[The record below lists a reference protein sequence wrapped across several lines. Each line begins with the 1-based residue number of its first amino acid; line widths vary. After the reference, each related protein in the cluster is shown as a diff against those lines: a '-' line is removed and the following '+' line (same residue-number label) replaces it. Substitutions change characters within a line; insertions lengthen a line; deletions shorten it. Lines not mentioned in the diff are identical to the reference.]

1 MDYANECA
9 AHTAGVSVSRTG
21 ECSVV
26 EEDVT
31 ETSSTIAAETLP
43 EDVTETTSTIA
54 ADTQPQDTT
63 FACEVGPSADPS
75 MSCLDGE
82 FCLLDVGTCNNK
94 MLVNYGVCTSIPT
107 ACTYNL
113 NPVW

>member
-31 ETSSTIAAETLP
+31 ETSAETLP
-43 EDVTETTSTIA
+43 EVLSSLASSFIATIM
-54 ADTQPQDTT
+54 TLTVV
-63 FACEVGPSADPS
+63 VGQ
-75 MSCLDGE
+75 M
-82 FCLLDVGTCNNK
+82 V
-94 MLVNYGVCTSIPT
+94 
-107 ACTYNL
+107 
-113 NPVW
+113 

>member
-31 ETSSTIAAETLP
+31 ETSAETLP
-43 EDVTETTSTIA
+43 EVLSSLASSSASSFIATIM
-54 ADTQPQDTT
+54 TLTVV
-63 FACEVGPSADPS
+63 VGQ
-75 MSCLDGE
+75 M
-82 FCLLDVGTCNNK
+82 V
-94 MLVNYGVCTSIPT
+94 
-107 ACTYNL
+107 
-113 NPVW
+113 

>member
-31 ETSSTIAAETLP
+31 ETSSTVAAETLP
-43 EDVTETTSTIA
+43 EVLSSLASSSASSFIATIM
-54 ADTQPQDTT
+54 TLTVVVEQ
-63 FACEVGPSADPS
+63 
-75 MSCLDGE
+75 
-82 FCLLDVGTCNNK
+82 
-94 MLVNYGVCTSIPT
+94 LV
-107 ACTYNL
+107 
-113 NPVW
+113 